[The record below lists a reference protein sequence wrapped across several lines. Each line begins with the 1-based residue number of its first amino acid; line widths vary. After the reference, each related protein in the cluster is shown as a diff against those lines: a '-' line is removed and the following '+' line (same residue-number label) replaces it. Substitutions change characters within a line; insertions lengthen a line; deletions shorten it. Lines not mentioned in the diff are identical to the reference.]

1 MNSCI
6 VCDCEITDGVS
17 RHFISKKTGKPVAYC
32 ETHYRIKYNK
42 IMNRPREDSS
52 PAYDLAAIENLGLFD
67 LRREVRQQRQHIA
80 AMTASAQEQQQVIF
94 QLKDALVEAGYCLN
108 CLSPL
113 NVACRCSLY

>member
-1 MNSCI
+1 M
-6 VCDCEITDGVS
+6 
-17 RHFISKKTGKPVAYC
+17 K
-32 ETHYRIKYNK
+32 
-42 IMNRPREDSS
+42 RPREDSS